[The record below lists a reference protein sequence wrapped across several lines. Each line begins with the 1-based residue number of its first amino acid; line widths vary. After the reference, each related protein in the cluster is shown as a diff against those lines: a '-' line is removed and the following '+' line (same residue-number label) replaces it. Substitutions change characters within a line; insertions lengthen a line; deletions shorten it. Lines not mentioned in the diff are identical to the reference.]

1 MTSEPSGQPGNTI
14 RGGIYQAPVIQ
25 ATGDVDAS
33 FHLPAAAPVALAQL
47 PLKAADFTGRD
58 EDMAKLA
65 GLLDPVGGAAAVVV
79 SAVTGLAGV
88 GKTTLAVQAGHAA
101 VRRGWFGGGV
111 LFIDLHGYDQ
121 EPVKPSQALDALLRA
136 LGVPAE
142 HIPATVEERAALYRS
157 AMAQITD
164 PVLVIADNASSDAQ
178 VKPLLPGTGC
188 HRVLVTSR
196 HTLAGLGA
204 RLLDV
209 TVLDDD
215 AAIELLDTALR
226 TARPDDDRVSGDQ
239 RAARRLARACGG
251 LPLALQIIAAL
262 LNTDLPLSASDL
274 ADQLAVEA
282 GRLERLRYDDGGGA
296 GAPSVAAAFE
306 MSYRKLDET
315 QAREFRLLAFN
326 PGPGASTAAISVLAD
341 LPVSNARSVLAD
353 LARAH
358 LVEAAPGT
366 ADRWRMHDLVRI
378 YGQRLSDAHA
388 EADGREQACDRLLG
402 YYLYM
407 ARAADDHLRA
417 LPGKEVPA
425 EFTGRDAALDWLD
438 TERASL
444 VAAVT
449 MAAATGRDQAAL
461 RLPLRLASYLDW
473 RRRVDDWLATT
484 TISVDA
490 ARRLGDRGNEG
501 IALNNLGL
509 ALRQARRFDEAIA
522 THQEAAAIFRKTGE
536 RRGDGGALNNLGLA
550 LQEVGRVDEAITA
563 HKEAAAIHRDTG
575 DRLSEGRALNNLG
588 LALREVRRFEEAVAA
603 HQEDLAICRESGD
616 SNGESGALNNL
627 GMALQNLHR
636 FEEAVAAHEEDLAI
650 CRETADRH
658 GEGTALNN
666 LALALQNLRRFD
678 EAITAHQDAEAIFHE
693 TDDQYNEAFALNGL
707 GIAFRE
713 VQRFEEAIVAC
724 RDAVAIFH
732 KTSDDNAGGIA
743 LEMLTRLA
751 PHN

>member
-378 YGQRLSDAHA
+378 YGQRLYSATTSTWLA
-388 EADGREQACDRLLG
+388 PPTITS
-402 YYLYM
+402 
-407 ARAADDHLRA
+407 ARCRAKRCPQSSPAAM
-417 LPGKEVPA
+417 LPWTGWIPNGPA
-425 EFTGRDAALDWLD
+425 WSPRSPWPPPPAGIRPPCAYRCGWPVTWTGGDVSTTGWPPRPSAWMPPGD
-438 TERASL
+438 S
-444 VAAVT
+444 
-449 MAAATGRDQAAL
+449 ATGAM
-461 RLPLRLASYLDW
+461 
-473 RRRVDDWLATT
+473 
-484 TISVDA
+484 
-490 ARRLGDRGNEG
+490 
-501 IALNNLGL
+501 
-509 ALRQARRFDEAIA
+509 
-522 THQEAAAIFRKTGE
+522 
-536 RRGDGGALNNLGLA
+536 
-550 LQEVGRVDEAITA
+550 
-563 HKEAAAIHRDTG
+563 
-575 DRLSEGRALNNLG
+575 RA
-588 LALREVRRFEEAVAA
+588 
-603 HQEDLAICRESGD
+603 
-616 SNGESGALNNL
+616 
-627 GMALQNLHR
+627 
-636 FEEAVAAHEEDLAI
+636 
-650 CRETADRH
+650 
-658 GEGTALNN
+658 
-666 LALALQNLRRFD
+666 
-678 EAITAHQDAEAIFHE
+678 
-693 TDDQYNEAFALNGL
+693 
-707 GIAFRE
+707 
-713 VQRFEEAIVAC
+713 
-724 RDAVAIFH
+724 
-732 KTSDDNAGGIA
+732 
-743 LEMLTRLA
+743 
-751 PHN
+751 

>member
-388 EADGREQACDRLLG
+388 EADGREQACDRL
-402 YYLYM
+402 
-407 ARAADDHLRA
+407 
-417 LPGKEVPA
+417 A

-550 LQEVGRVDEAITA
+550 LQEVGRFDEAITA

-588 LALREVRRFEEAVAA
+588 LALREVRRFKTSRSAGRAVTATVKAA
-603 HQEDLAICRESGD
+603 H
-616 SNGESGALNNL
+616 
-627 GMALQNLHR
+627 
-636 FEEAVAAHEEDLAI
+636 
-650 CRETADRH
+650 
-658 GEGTALNN
+658 
-666 LALALQNLRRFD
+666 
-678 EAITAHQDAEAIFHE
+678 
-693 TDDQYNEAFALNGL
+693 
-707 GIAFRE
+707 
-713 VQRFEEAIVAC
+713 
-724 RDAVAIFH
+724 
-732 KTSDDNAGGIA
+732 
-743 LEMLTRLA
+743 
-751 PHN
+751 